1 MTDTVIKG
9 RAPRFTGWH
18 MFACL
23 AAFFG
28 TIIAVNVTMAV
39 MAGGSWTGL
48 VVKNSYV
55 ASQNFNAKLERARA
69 QAASGLRSNL
79 AFANSRFAFTLTDAD
94 GAVLVPDTVMLSI
107 GRPAFEQ
114 EDHVVKANCTASGL
128 CSAQDTLTPGP
139 WAVMVEARID
149 GTLYRRDA
157 RMLVRKDGT
166 ASVK

>member
-1 MTDTVIKG
+1 MTDTVTSAKI
-9 RAPRFTGWH
+9 PRFTGWH

-55 ASQNFNAKLERARA
+55 ASQNFNVELERAKA
-69 QAASGLRSNL
+69 QAASGLRSDL
-79 AFANSRFAFTLTDAD
+79 TFANNRFALTITTAD
-94 GAVLVPDTVMLSI
+94 GDTLLPDTVMLSI

-114 EDHVVKANCTASGL
+114 QDHVIKASCSASGF
-128 CSAQDTLTPGP
+128 CSAPDNLAAGP
-139 WAVMVEARID
+139 WMVTVEANV
-149 GTLYRRDA
+149 GGKLYRRDA
-157 RMLVRKDGT
+157 RLLVRNDGT